1 MRRLPHKSHQTAEPT
16 VSRFVRKNERGLSDY
31 ERKQEENCIL
41 DDTNNDS

>member
-16 VSRFVRKNERGLSDY
+16 VSRFVRKNERSLSDY

-41 DDTNNDS
+41 DDTYNDS